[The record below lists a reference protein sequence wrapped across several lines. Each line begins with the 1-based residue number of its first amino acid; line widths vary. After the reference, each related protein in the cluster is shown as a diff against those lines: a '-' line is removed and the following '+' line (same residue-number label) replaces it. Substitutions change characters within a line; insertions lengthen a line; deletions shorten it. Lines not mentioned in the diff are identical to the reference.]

1 MSSKLVRKQLSAFI
15 AEQSKDGQK
24 ALAVKEKKAE
34 KKRASALKK
43 KVKEL
48 QKEAQAKKSAKL
60 VLKKNTQYFQTT
72 KAASEQNTELQL
84 KLLAAAPLCRSAA
97 GGGAGPASGAGTAFG
112 DPNSLMGML
121 MAYAVQM
128 QQQQA
133 AGGGAAAPGA
143 EVRVEGLTF
152 HPPGAE
158 QPLLQDISM
167 QLPANSLGLVM
178 GRSGSGKTTLLQVLA
193 GLSEQTSGQVR
204 VLRGGAVGGVAL
216 PPTNSYAAGGNG
228 AGNGAHAAAAAAG
241 GPAGLTME
249 ERMQQVGLVFQFPE
263 RHFLGEDL
271 LQELTFTWPRL
282 PGYWGERNELSA
294 RMQIVLE
301 AVGLEDIP
309 LHVPPWALSG
319 GQQRRLALAIQLV
332 RQPALLLLDEPLA
345 GLDWTSRQ
353 EVVTILRKL
362 KEQCTLLV
370 VSHDLAEIAPLV
382 DVAWRMR
389 IGGSCEPVT
398 WPPADLA
405 GLEQ

>member
-1 MSSKLVRKQLSAFI
+1 MHTSSFRARSGAPAASGTGAGPSSGRAWPAVVRSCRSRQGNSTTSLSAHAPVSVVGASFVSCLGRLGRD
-15 AEQSKDGQK
+15 ARQ
-24 ALAVKEKKAE
+24 APRC
-34 KKRASALKK
+34 RA
-43 KVKEL
+43 
-48 QKEAQAKKSAKL
+48 
-60 VLKKNTQYFQTT
+60 
-72 KAASEQNTELQL
+72 
-84 KLLAAAPLCRSAA
+84 AA
-97 GGGAGPASGAGTAFG
+97 GGGAGPASGGAGTAFG

-133 AGGGAAAPGA
+133 AGAGAAAPGA

-158 QPLLQDISM
+158 RPLLQDINLT
-167 QLPANSLGLVM
+167 LPANSLGLVM

-204 VLRGGAVGGVAL
+204 VLRGGGSAFNGNGSSALNGNGSSAGGV
-216 PPTNSYAAGGNG
+216 
-228 AGNGAHAAAAAAG
+228 HAAG
-241 GPAGLTME
+241 GPGGLSME

-353 EVVTILRKL
+353 EVVTILKKL

-389 IGGSCEPVT
+389 IGGSCEAVT